1 MTRRRRRLAVTI
13 VVAALVAPAV
23 FDRDSFPLSTYPMY
37 SRTRG
42 DVVGVATANGIT
54 SSGESFRLSLS
65 AIGDIDDPLIV
76 EALVRDAV
84 RGGPSATDDLCRDI
98 AERLAGS
105 TSDFDRVA
113 VVTERHNVVDHASDR
128 PSLVSREVH
137 STCEVEA

>member
-1 MTRRRRRLAVTI
+1 MRRRRRRLVVTLVI
-13 VVAALVAPAV
+13 AALVAPVV

-42 DVVGVATANGIT
+42 DVVAVATANGIT
-54 SSGESFRLSLS
+54 AAGDSFRLSLD

-84 RGGPSATDDLCRDI
+84 RDGPAGTDALCRDI
-98 AERLAGS
+98 ADRLADS
-105 TSDFDRVA
+105 TDDFDRVA
-113 VVTERHNVVDHASDR
+113 VVTERHNVVDHASGR

-137 STCEVEA
+137 STCEVEP